1 MFANDNVCV
10 ETIIKILQSKFLY
23 TFANDNVCVE
33 TLLGVARR

>member
-10 ETIIKILQSKFLY
+10 ETHLAYHILDLPFM
-23 TFANDNVCVE
+23 FANDNVCVE